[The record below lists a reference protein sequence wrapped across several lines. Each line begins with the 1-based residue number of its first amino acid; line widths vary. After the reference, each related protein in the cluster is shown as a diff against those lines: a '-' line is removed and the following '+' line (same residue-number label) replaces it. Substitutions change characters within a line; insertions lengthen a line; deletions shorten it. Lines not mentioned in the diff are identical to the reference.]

1 MNQQTVGQ
9 YHYPLPYIMSNMNII
24 NLKTSEEFK
33 KWWFSLPLEDRRTL
47 NIGSCVAAWN
57 AAKSKSDE

>member
-1 MNQQTVGQ
+1 
-9 YHYPLPYIMSNMNII
+9 MSNMNII

-47 NIGSCVAAWN
+47 NIRSCVAAWN